1 MTASDMPK
9 NRIQRFGIFAVLL
22 FCLFCIFACNDDDD
36 NNDDAGLD
44 EETAGQWDYVSV
56 NQIEARGLL
65 GPDVRAA
72 IGTSGDAQ
80 IAYFQSNVP
89 LDPEDDITYTIY
101 HLVWDMEALTGRDE
115 ESVIQVDNCMGL
127 GFTLDANDVP
137 VVAYQ
142 GGALRECG
150 PPRQGDAMF
159 SIMESDDWEEYL
171 GAMGE
176 VDQDRNPVFQDGLA
190 GADVS
195 VAFDSQGD
203 MHLCYQFRY
212 EGCDSM
218 NFAFPDLY
226 YVKKDRNDLGAPGV
240 EEQVEGNTYVA
251 NDVGY
256 QNRAGDHCAM
266 TIDGNDEPVIFYYAE
281 LPPPQG
287 GPAGKTKGL
296 RVARRQGGEW
306 IKEWVEEGCEVGD
319 IAAACHADGYLGVAY
334 YAVEYTDAQG
344 HSHTQCLKYAEETKS
359 SSWDVQLVDE
369 TSLCG
374 KYCSLAFDS
383 AALPSISYYSMRSHS
398 GYALNDL
405 KLARFNGDSWDTEVV
420 ATDGDIGLYNSLC
433 FGDNDE
439 PYIFSYSDTD
449 KTVYMFFQ

>member
-1 MTASDMPK
+1 MSALGMQK
-9 NRIQRFGIFAVLL
+9 NRRQLFRIFSVLL
-22 FCLFCIFACNDDDD
+22 FCLSCIFACNDDSHDSDETEADD
-36 NNDDAGLD
+36 
-44 EETAGQWDYVSV
+44 TAAQWDYVSV

-65 GPDVRAA
+65 SPDVRAA
-72 IGTSGDAQ
+72 IGASGDAQ

-89 LDPEDDITYTIY
+89 QDPEDDITYTI
-101 HLVWDMEALTGRDE
+101 HHVVWDTDAMENIE
-115 ESVIQVDNCMGL
+115 EASVIEVDNCMGL
-127 GFTLDANDVP
+127 GFALDAYDVP

-142 GGALRECG
+142 GGTLRECG
-150 PPRQGDAMF
+150 QPRQGDAMF
-159 SIMESDDWEEYL
+159 SIRESDEWEEHL

-176 VDQDRNPVFQDGLA
+176 VDQDRNPVFQDGFA

-251 NDVGY
+251 DDVGY
-256 QNRAGDHCAM
+256 QNRAGDYCSIA
-266 TIDGNDEPVIFYYAE
+266 IDGNDEPAIFYYAE
-281 LPPPQG
+281 LPSPQG
-287 GPAGKTKGL
+287 GPAGKTRGL
-296 RVARRQGGEW
+296 RVARRQGGVW
-306 IKEWVEEGCEVGD
+306 IKEWVDQGCEVGD
-319 IAAACHADGYLGVAY
+319 IAAACTVDGYLGVAY
-334 YAVEYTDAQG
+334 YALAYTDGQG
-344 HSHTQCLKYAEETKS
+344 YSHEQCLKYAEETES

-374 KYCSLAFDS
+374 KYCSLAFD
-383 AALPSISYYSMRSHS
+383 AAGVPSIAYYSMKSHS

-405 KLARFNGDSWDTEVV
+405 KLARLNGDSWDTEVV

-433 FGDNDE
+433 FDDNDE
-439 PYIFSYSDTD
+439 TYIFSYSDTD
-449 KTVYMFFQ
+449 KTVYLFFE